1 MVESITNKRVNIP
14 RWENWEKGSRKK
26 YWIFYGEADYE
37 GLKAIS
43 LDQKTPV
50 FLHTPKKPRKADCK
64 NPGIFWRL
72 PYIFTGKKSCML
84 CSWMI
89 DCESVSSCQP
99 GTLWSPS
106 TTTVRTSR
114 RTWRWCWTPR
124 ISRLRDQ
131 LVFFAAPGWYHFSS
145 GVWSRNCK
153 LEVRVV
159 WWWPRF
165 QRENDTGNDE
175 YNRFLKLMPKKRWQ
189 RWKCKRRQM
198 M

>member
-1 MVESITNKRVNIP
+1 MK
-14 RWENWEKGSRKK
+14 
-26 YWIFYGEADYE
+26 
-37 GLKAIS
+37 GLKQSFWTKKRQCFCIH
-43 LDQKTPV
+43 QKNHEKLTV
-50 FLHTPKKPRKADCK
+50 KIRVLFDDSPK
-64 NPGIFWRL
+64 N
-72 PYIFTGKKSCML
+72 SCML

-89 DCESVSSCQP
+89 DCESVSSCLP
-99 GTLWSPS
+99 GTPWSPS

-131 LVFFAAPGWYHFSS
+131 LVFLAVPGGWYHFSS

-198 M
+198 L

>member
-1 MVESITNKRVNIP
+1 MKGLKQSFWTKKRQCFCTHQ
-14 RWENWEKGSRKK
+14 KKSRK
-26 YWIFYGEADYE
+26 
-37 GLKAIS
+37 
-43 LDQKTPV
+43 P
-50 FLHTPKKPRKADCK
+50 DCK
-64 NPGIFWRL
+64 NPGIFFMTPLYIHWKKIPHVVFMDDRL
-72 PYIFTGKKSCML
+72 WECL
-84 CSWMI
+84 
-89 DCESVSSCQP
+89 QLLP
-99 GTLWSPS
+99 GTPWSPS

-131 LVFFAAPGWYHFSS
+131 LVFFAAPGWWYHVSS

-175 YNRFLKLMPKKRWQ
+175 YNMVFKLMPTKCWQ
-189 RWKCKRRQM
+189 RWKCKRRQIL
-198 M
+198 